1 MTHVHTANTPHRP
14 GGTAHDHRPG
24 FRDALAA
31 PAAERRY
38 RRTRP
43 ELRTPAPAC
52 ATEQPKAPCH
62 RIGRLVVDG
71 GRRRA
76 WVDGRQ
82 LRLTCMEFEL
92 LAHLAANPGRGF
104 TRSRLMELV
113 WQRSAPGDLETVD
126 THIDRLRDKLG
137 TAHRPL
143 IRTTSATGY
152 ALAADASAPAA

>member
-1 MTHVHTANTPHRP
+1 MTHVHTANTARRP
-14 GGTAHDHRPG
+14 GGTALDHRSG
-24 FRDALAA
+24 FRDTLAA

-38 RRTRP
+38 RLTRP
-43 ELRTPAPAC
+43 ELRAPAS
-52 ATEQPKAPCH
+52 ARPAEQPKAPCH

-92 LAHLAANPGRGF
+92 LAHLAANPGKGF

-113 WQRSAPGDLETVD
+113 WQRTAPDDLETVD
-126 THIDRLRDKLG
+126 THIDRLRDKIG
-137 TAHRPL
+137 AAYRPL
-143 IRTTSATGY
+143 IRTMPTAGY
-152 ALAADASAPAA
+152 ALAAEALTPAA